1 MTITWTPIDITIARG
16 KIIFYI
22 IRYNPQRFTRQIQ
35 INKNFVIVPAN
46 QHEVTIGGLQTG
58 TSYIVTVSAATS
70 VGEGSSSEPFVHV
83 VPPHTSKLLSYTMLC
98 FS

>member
-1 MTITWTPIDITIARG
+1 MTIIWTPIDITIARG

-46 QHEVTIGGLQTG
+46 QHELTIGGLQAG

-83 VPPHTSKLLSYTMLC
+83 VPLHTSKLLSYTMLC